1 METTVISSLLAIK
14 MNLNHVTLLKK
25 RHYDD
30 KKILVKSS
38 QGLIYLV
45 LVLR

>member
-14 MNLNHVTLLKK
+14 MNLNHVTLLKR

-30 KKILVKSS
+30 KKYWLSLARV
-38 QGLIYLV
+38 
-45 LVLR
+45 